1 MIIDANKYLSVNE
14 FMLLYNYNSR
24 QRAWQVI
31 KQHKIP
37 TKDFKGLTL
46 IPVECIPYQVIK
58 RSGSDAE

>member
-14 FMLLYNYNSR
+14 FMFLYKYNSR
-24 QRAWQVI
+24 QRAWQII

-37 TKDFKGLTL
+37 TKNFKGLTL
-46 IPVECIPYQVIK
+46 IPVECIPLKIIK